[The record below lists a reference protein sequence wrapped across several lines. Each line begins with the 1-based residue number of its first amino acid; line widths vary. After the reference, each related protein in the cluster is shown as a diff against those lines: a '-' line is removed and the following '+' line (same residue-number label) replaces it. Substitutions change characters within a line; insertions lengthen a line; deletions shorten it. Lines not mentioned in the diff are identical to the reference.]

1 MLSSTQ
7 QYIINKVNEKG
18 CKLIEPVPEYKNC
31 KIKYECKCGNVFE
44 RLFKDFERRNCRSCN
59 YTKSREKPQTSLQF
73 DCNEDEGT
81 GEIWKP
87 TEGGWIS
94 SLGNAKTTTGNPL
107 KICETKFRYYMAGKQ
122 QYASILVA
130 EAFQIENVD
139 KLKDIK
145 YVVMHIDQ
153 NPSNNKLD
161 NLKVVHKAKI
171 GEINGKKSKQSEL
184 FHEKSSWNRCQFEGV
199 EHRIISELPEHSIYS
214 NGEIWNGHRFLTFST
229 AEGYKTICTSIKT
242 YKVHRLV
249 CYAFNPIEGKTSL
262 TDYADL
268 QVNHKNGDKADNSSH
283 NLEWVT
289 NIYNMNHA
297 YTTGLNKRVKP
308 VNQLDKDTLQ
318 FINKFKSIA
327 SASRETG
334 EPEHR
339 ISEAVKGKKNKMA
352 LYAWSYDS

>member
-31 KIKYECKCGNVFE
+31 KIKYECKCGKVFE

-59 YTKSREKPQTSLQF
+59 YTKSREKPQTIE
-73 DCNEDEGT
+73 CKEDEGT

-87 TEGGWIS
+87 IEGGWVS
-94 SLGNAKTTTGNPL
+94 SLGNAKNVNGVPL
-107 KICETKFRYYMAGKQ
+107 KICGIKFRYYMAGKQ

-130 EAFQIENVD
+130 EAFQIENID
-139 KLKDIK
+139 KLNDEK

-153 NPSNNKLD
+153 NPANNRLD
-161 NLKVVHKAKI
+161 NLKVVHKSKI
-171 GEINGKKSKQSEL
+171 GEINGKKSRQSEL
-184 FHEKSSWNRCQFEGV
+184 FQLKSPWFIGNFEGI
-199 EHRIISELPEHSIYS
+199 EHRVISELPKHSIYS
-214 NGEIWNGHRFLTFST
+214 NGEIWNGQRFLTFST
-229 AEGYKTICTSIKT
+229 SEGYKVLCTDFKK

-262 TDYADL
+262 SDYSDL
-268 QVNHKNGDKADNSSH
+268 QVNHKNGDKSDNRSE

-308 VNQLDKDTLQ
+308 VVQLDKDTLQ
-318 FINKFKSIA
+318 IINKFKSIA

-352 LYAWSYDS
+352 LYCWSYET